1 MDRSATKRSPWKSVS
16 RDRLLYLML
25 IPGVLFFLVFRYGPM
40 FGLITAFKD
49 FTPMLGMLRSPW
61 VGLKHFERFFSD
73 PGFLTLL
80 RNTVVLALYNIAFF
94 FPLPII
100 LALMLNE
107 VSSLAYKRVVQ
118 SIIYMP
124 HFVSWVVVAGISYTL
139 LSNQGGAI
147 NEMIIARGGEAVN
160 FLGSPRWFRPLI
172 VFQSIW
178 KESGWGTI
186 IFLAALSGVDI
197 QLYEAAIMDGANR
210 ARQLW
215 HITLPAIKS
224 TIVILFI
231 LRIGNFLDTG
241 FEQIFLMLNSMNR
254 GVGEVFDTYVYW
266 SAMQSGLFSYA
277 TAVGFFKSVVSLVLV
292 VLTNWLARKAGEEGV
307 Y

>member
-1 MDRSATKRSPWKSVS
+1 
-16 RDRLLYLML
+16 ML